1 VSTIVETISPA
12 APPAPVAERPAERP
26 AELSAERS
34 AERSAGR
41 YRRRWLAYSAVL
53 VASVM
58 DLLDSTV
65 MGVAAPAI
73 RADLGGSSATLQW
86 MAAGYTLALAVLL
99 LAGGR
104 LGDLLGRK
112 RALLVGVGGF
122 TFASL
127 LCALAVSPEMLIGS
141 RVLQGAF
148 AAVML
153 PQGFGLARDLFTQ
166 DEMTKAWGVFG
177 PIMGLSAVVGPIVG
191 GTLLDADLLGTG
203 WRSIFLV
210 NVPLGIA
217 SFAIAAR
224 FLPTSARSAESKL
237 DVPGLLLAGAGV
249 FALVFPLVQGRELGW
264 PHWLQ
269 VLLAASGPVLGG
281 FGWYQARRRRS
292 GRATL
297 VEPSVFRNRSYVSG
311 VVFAIVFF
319 GAMAGTFVLGMF
331 LQIGLGYT
339 AIHTSLTMAPWAFG
353 AMVGAGVGGGL
364 MAKLG
369 RTLLHIGLA
378 TMAAGLIGMYAVL
391 QATGA
396 GVSHWD
402 LVVPNLV
409 GGAGMGMIFVP
420 LFDIILGRVA
430 DNEIG
435 SASGMLGSFEQLGIA
450 LGVAVIGSIFFG
462 LLESPAGTGLAAH
475 QAAALDGVQESL
487 LATLGL
493 IAVAFVIGFWLPK
506 QARAGAG
513 H

>member
-1 VSTIVETISPA
+1 MTAVAIT
-12 APPAPVAERPAERP
+12 APVVRAD
-26 AELSAERS
+26 S
-34 AERSAGR
+34 R
-41 YRRRWLAYSAVL
+41 YRWRWLAYSAVL

-73 RADLGGSSATLQW
+73 RADLGGSTATLQW
-86 MAAGYTLALAVLL
+86 MAAGYTMALAVLL

-112 RALLVGVGGF
+112 QALLLGVGGF
-122 TFASL
+122 TVASL

-141 RVLQGAF
+141 RVIQGMF

-153 PQGFGLARDLFTQ
+153 PQGFGLARDLFKAE
-166 DEMTKAWGVFG
+166 EMTKAWGVFG
-177 PIMGLSAVVGPIVG
+177 PIMGLSAVIGPIVG
-191 GTLLDADLLGTG
+191 GTLLDADPFGTG

-217 SFAIAAR
+217 SFAIAAK
-224 FLPTSARSAESKL
+224 FLPASVRGAQTKL
-237 DVPGLLLAGAGV
+237 DLPGLVLAGAGV

-269 VLLAASGPVLGG
+269 MLLAASGPVLGG
-281 FGWYQARRRRS
+281 FGWYQARRRRT

-297 VEPSVFRNRSYVSG
+297 IETSVFRNRSYVSG

-339 AIHTSLTMAPWAFG
+339 AIHASLTMAPWAFG
-353 AMVGAGVGGGL
+353 AMIGSGFGGAL

-378 TMAAGLIGMYAVL
+378 LMAAGLIGMYAVL

-396 GVSHWD
+396 AVTHWD
-402 LVVPNLV
+402 LVAPNLV

-430 DNEIG
+430 DHEVG

-450 LGVAVIGSIFFG
+450 LGVAVIGSVFFG
-462 LLESPAGTGLAAH
+462 LMDSPTGNGLAAH
-475 QAAALDGVQESL
+475 QAAALDGVQVSL
-487 LATLGL
+487 LATTGL
-493 IAVAFVIGFWLPK
+493 IAVAFAVGFWLPK
-506 QARAGAG
+506 RAREGAA

>member
-1 VSTIVETISPA
+1 VSTLAETIPVAAVPAAKPA
-12 APPAPVAERPAERP
+12 AP
-26 AELSAERS
+26 S
-34 AERSAGR
+34 R
-41 YRRRWLAYSAVL
+41 YRWRWLAYSAVL

-73 RADLGGSSATLQW
+73 RADLGGSTATLQW
-86 MAAGYTLALAVLL
+86 MAAGYTMALAVLL

-122 TFASL
+122 TVASL
-127 LCALAVSPEMLIGS
+127 LCAVAVSPQMLIGS

-153 PQGFGLARDLFTQ
+153 PQGFGLARDLFSQ

-191 GTLLDADLLGTG
+191 GTLLDADLFGSG

-217 SFAIAAR
+217 AFVIAAR
-224 FLPTSARSAESKL
+224 FLPRSERSAESKL
-237 DVPGLLLAGAGV
+237 DVPGLFLAGAGV

-269 VLLAASGPVLGG
+269 VTLAASGPVLGG
-281 FGWYQARRRRS
+281 FGWYQARRKRA
-292 GRATL
+292 GKATL

-311 VVFAIVFF
+311 VVFAVVFF

-331 LQIGLGYT
+331 LQIGLGFSP
-339 AIHTSLTMAPWAFG
+339 IHASLTMAPWAFG
-353 AMVGAGVGGGL
+353 AMIGAAFGGAL

-378 TMAAGLIGMYAVL
+378 LMAAGLIAMYAVL

-396 GVSHWD
+396 AVSHWD
-402 LVVPNLV
+402 LVAPNLV
-409 GGAGMGMIFVP
+409 GGVGMGMIFVP

-430 DNEIG
+430 DHEVG

-450 LGVAVIGSIFFG
+450 LGVAVIGSVFFG
-462 LLESPAGTGLAAH
+462 LMESPDGTGRSAH
-475 QAAALDGVQESL
+475 QAAALDGVQVSL
-487 LATLGL
+487 LATVGL
-493 IAVAFVIGFWLPK
+493 IAVAFVIGFWLPRK
-506 QARAGAG
+506 ARDGAG